1 MPTYLLA
8 YLPAYLPASV
18 ACLPAMPLIV
28 TDKIDLILAGLR
40 NVKDDLK
47 HLSMKQSKMEERL
60 DVVTSGGVTQ
70 TRATVE
76 TGARHSDDD
85 KLSEGKRKALRKKA
99 CDKLRDEVPAAP
111 LFHVIVVC
119 TALQL
124 FRFSAG
130 SRHCRYRH
138 TT

>member
-1 MPTYLLA
+1 
-8 YLPAYLPASV
+8 
-18 ACLPAMPLIV
+18 MPLIV

-40 NVKDDLK
+40 HVKDDLK
-47 HLSMKQSKMEERL
+47 HLSFKQAKMEERL
-60 DVVTSGGVTQ
+60 DVVTSGAGTH

-76 TGARHSDDD
+76 TGARHSDE
-85 KLSEGKRKALRKKA
+85 LSEGKRKALRKKA